1 MQTNTATANTIT
13 IGFGKT
19 LTFTGGAAGVVT
31 IGANSGVG
39 TTTNVNFV
47 GTGNLTVNRVGGTF
61 QIGGGTGAVNTTN
74 ETVNMSGLTNF
85 TADLGAT
92 GLFRIGSIVSTSAST
107 SEILTGATNNIITTG
122 TFGVGDISGLG
133 GGAASAKI
141 FNLGSGTN
149 GINANT
155 ISIGETAG
163 NRASGLLQFSAAAGT
178 LTVRSAT
185 GTTGVANLN
194 LVNNASGT
202 ATQLD
207 GKLLLLGH
215 SADLSLNAIVMSA
228 RSAGTTQGSDATL
241 SFDTGTL
248 SANTLSMVART
259 GVAFT
264 SGASSS
270 TVNLG
275 GGIATFGTVTMTTNT
290 ATTAI
295 STGAAVATINISG
308 TGTTTITTL
317 NMANDA
323 VGAATATSPS
333 TATVN
338 IGVAGGTPTVAL
350 GTVTMAVN
358 TSASGSATIATGN
371 INIAAGTV
379 TAAAIGMANTAN
391 AANVSTAALSITGGS
406 LTLAGNI
413 TTINGAGTENTTLTL
428 NGGTLDLGG
437 FSIGSLAGVVGS
449 GTGAANFQSG
459 TLRNVFEFNGG
470 ANLVKTTAG
479 TLNLSGSNSYTGATN
494 INAGTVNIDL
504 LATGAAAQSLGTNT
518 AANAVTLGVA
528 GTSSGRLN
536 YTGIAATLDK
546 NITALGNGTDTIQNS
561 GPGLL
566 TLSGTLTKNGT
577 TLTLNGGLNGIAVT
591 GQIVGLAAN
600 SDLTATNGTT
610 TLSNDNPY
618 KGATTVTPTGKL
630 TVVTGGSL
638 SGTTGVTVQSGGALL
653 LNNNIPN
660 IVNATTPAFLN
671 VAGGTVALGTTV
683 SADTTKTQTFG
694 TLMLSGAATLDLGTG
709 TQGNALVF
717 AQAATFNSGSLQ
729 IWNWT
734 QGGYTIGSN
743 DMGALG
749 DTQDRFLFNGT
760 GSGFTPGQLA
770 NIQFFSDAGFTP
782 VGTGAGEVTFTGGQF
797 EIVPVPEPATTALL
811 GTVALCAL
819 LGYRARRR
827 AAQGHG
833 GCR

>member
-1 MQTNTATANTIT
+1 M
-13 IGFGKT
+13 
-19 LTFTGGAAGVVT
+19 
-31 IGANSGVG
+31 
-39 TTTNVNFV
+39 NFV

-61 QIGGGTGAVNTTN
+61 LIGGGTGAVNTTN

-85 TADLGAT
+85 TADLGAA
-92 GLFRIGSIVSTSAST
+92 GVFRVGSLASTSAT
-107 SEILTGATNNIITTG
+107 TIETLNGATNNTITA
-122 TFGVGDISGLG
+122 GVVGLGDTTGLG
-133 GGAASAKI
+133 GGAPGAKI

-149 GINANT
+149 VINAST
-155 ISIGETAG
+155 INIGASDTQRG
-163 NRASGLLQFSAAAGT
+163 SGLLQFSGVGGT
-178 LTVRSAT
+178 LTIRSAT
-185 GTTGVANLN
+185 GATGVANLN

-215 SADLSLNAIVMSA
+215 SADISLNAIVMSA

-248 SANTLSMVART
+248 SANTLSMVSRT
-259 GVAFT
+259 GIAFT
-264 SGASSS
+264 TGASSG

-275 GGIATFGTVTMTTNT
+275 GGTATLGAVTMTTNT

-323 VGAATATSPS
+323 VSAATATSPT

-379 TAAAIGMANTAN
+379 TATSISMANTAN
-391 AANVSTAALSITGGS
+391 AANISTAALSITGGS

-413 TTINGAGTENTTLTL
+413 TTINGPGTENTTLTL

-449 GTGAANFQSG
+449 GTGTANFQSG
-459 TLRNVFEFNGG
+459 TLRNLAEFNGG
-470 ANLVKTTAG
+470 ANLIKTTAG
-479 TLNLSGSNSYTGATN
+479 TLNLGGSNSYTGATN
-494 INAGTVNIDL
+494 INAGR
-504 LATGAAAQSLGTNT
+504 LA
-518 AANAVTLGVA
+518 
-528 GTSSGRLN
+528 
-536 YTGIAATLDK
+536 
-546 NITALGNGTDTIQNS
+546 
-561 GPGLL
+561 
-566 TLSGTLTKNGT
+566 
-577 TLTLNGGLNGIAVT
+577 
-591 GQIVGLAAN
+591 
-600 SDLTATNGTT
+600 
-610 TLSNDNPY
+610 
-618 KGATTVTPTGKL
+618 
-630 TVVTGGSL
+630 VVTGGSL

-660 IVNATTPAFLN
+660 IVNATTPASLT
-671 VAGGTVALGTTV
+671 VAGGTVTLGPTV

-694 TLMLSGAATLDLGTG
+694 TLTLSGAATLDLGTG
-709 TQGNALVF
+709 AQGNALVF
-717 AQAATFNSGSLQ
+717 AQAATFTSGTLQ
-729 IWNWT
+729 IWNWS
-734 QGGYTIGSN
+734 QGAYTIGFN
-743 DMGALG
+743 DTGTLN

-760 GSGFTPGQLA
+760 GSGFTPAQLA
-770 NIQFFSDAGFTP
+770 NIQFFSDGGTIP

-819 LGYRARRR
+819 LGCRARRR
-827 AAQGHG
+827 AAL
-833 GCR
+833 RFSAAR